1 MYGWPL
7 QVACTLALAVLSV
20 AAVAADRAHT
30 AGSTVRVFTPPLALP
45 GLGVPRNLRVYLPPG
60 YDDRS
65 RRFPVIY
72 MFDGQNLF
80 DDATSYAGEW
90 GVDEAM
96 DGLARKDGIAAIVVG
111 IDHGGERRM
120 QELIPFWEWRFLP
133 NQGAAFLVD
142 VIDGIKPFVDA
153 NYRTRPGRGDTVVFG
168 SSLGGL
174 EATYAI
180 HHRPDVFGKAGVFS
194 PSFWISDAPY
204 AQVRAAP
211 LPDDARVYLYTG
223 GKEGDTAVDDTGRMA
238 ALLRQ
243 RPGGDANV
251 ALRVVDAAEHNEAAW
266 RAEFPRAVR
275 WLFAK
280 EGDRIGD

>member
-1 MYGWPL
+1 MCGWPL
-7 QVACTLALAVLSV
+7 RVACTLVLMLSSL
-20 AAVAADRAHT
+20 AAVGADRART
-30 AGSTVRVFTPPLALP
+30 AGPTVRVFTPPLALP

-60 YDDRS
+60 YDEGTERY
-65 RRFPVIY
+65 RVIY

-96 DGLARKDGIAAIVVG
+96 DVLAREDGIAAIVVG
-111 IDHGGERRM
+111 IDHGGERRA

-133 NQGAAFLVD
+133 NQGDAFLVD
-142 VIDGIKPFVDA
+142 VVDGIKPFVDA
-153 NYRTRPGRGDTVVFG
+153 NYRTRTGRVDTVVFG

-174 EATYAI
+174 EASYAI

-204 AQVRAAP
+204 AQARASP
-211 LPDDARVYLYTG
+211 LPDDARVYLYIG
-223 GKEGDTAVDDTGRMA
+223 GKEGEAAVDDTGRMA

-251 ALRVVDAAEHNEAAW
+251 ALRVVDAAEHNETAW

-275 WLFAK
+275 WLFTK
-280 EGDRIGD
+280 EGEGSGE